1 MKEMTYVYD
10 GTFPGFLCCV
20 FESYVNREDPL
31 FFRTPEGGELTLLPE
46 RQVVT
51 DPAHWNRVYDSLDRR
66 ISPTVRRF
74 VEDGFLTCMEQ
85 RERTLLELIR
95 LGYEAGPS
103 VTRRLQDERVYRVFR
118 AVRALRNEAE
128 QYRGFVRFSEFDGML
143 AGEIEPKN
151 RVLSLIAPF
160 FHARLSEET
169 FLLFDRTHGEAL
181 LHSRGR
187 WRILTDVAFQM
198 EQAGEKERRYRQLW
212 TRFYDTVAIA
222 ERENPVCRRTHMPMR
237 FWNQLTELQPENR
250 VTPSSPASG
259 RLPGAPA
266 GKSAPEIPPAPGRTA
281 PGSAPGSSAGG

>member
-1 MKEMTYVYD
+1 MTYVYD
-10 GTFPGFLCCV
+10 GTFSGFLCCV
-20 FESYVNREDPL
+20 YESYVNREDPL
-31 FFRTPEGGELTLLPE
+31 FFRTPEEGELTLLPE
-46 RQVVT
+46 RQVFT
-51 DPAHWNRVYDSLDRR
+51 DPAHWTRVYDSLDRR
-66 ISPTVRRF
+66 ISPTARRL
-74 VEDGFLTCMEQ
+74 VEDGFLTCMEE
-85 RERTLLELIR
+85 RERALLELIR

-160 FHARLSEET
+160 FHARLCGET
-169 FLLFDRTHGEAL
+169 FLLFDRTHREAL

-187 WRILTDVAFQM
+187 WRILADVSFQM
-198 EQAGEKERRYRQLW
+198 ERADERERQYRQLW

-222 ERENPVCRRTHMPMR
+222 QRENPVCRRTHMPKR
-237 FWNQLTELQPENR
+237 FWDQLTELQPENR

-259 RLPGAPA
+259 RSPVVPA
-266 GKSAPEIPPAPGRTA
+266 GRSVPGIPPVPGRTA
-281 PGSAPGSSAGG
+281 PGSDPGNSAGG